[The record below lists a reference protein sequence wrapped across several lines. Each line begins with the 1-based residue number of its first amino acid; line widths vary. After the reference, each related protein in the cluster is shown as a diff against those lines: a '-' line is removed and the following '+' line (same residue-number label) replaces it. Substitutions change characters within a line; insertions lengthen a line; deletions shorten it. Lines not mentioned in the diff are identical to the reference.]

1 MTAILSDR
9 AAVFLRRAGL
19 LAGLLAIIA
28 GILGM
33 HVLTGSHSVHLA
45 GSSAAAQP
53 QHAAQIDK
61 SAHTHHLAQNHQTPA
76 EQSGHGSHA
85 HDSQDD
91 APTVTA
97 GIITPDDDV
106 PGPGAC
112 SCMGGDPCAG
122 MSAMGG
128 SCIPSGSTGT
138 LAAPPPSTVSFA
150 AETQAPG
157 VAASSYAYL
166 PESPSPAD
174 LCISRT

>member
-28 GILGM
+28 GIFGM
-33 HVLTGSHSVHLA
+33 HVLTGSHSMHLA
-45 GSSAAAQP
+45 DSSAATQPHHMADSSAAAQP
-53 QHAAQIDK
+53 
-61 SAHTHHLAQNHQTPA
+61 HHLAA
-76 EQSGHGSHA
+76 EQPGQGSDD

-106 PGPGAC
+106 PAPGAC

-150 AETQAPG
+150 AETQAPE
-157 VAASSYAYL
+157 VAASSYAYV